1 MEATNCENIGIKI
14 QVRENLTDPRITK
27 FLEEKDWNFS
37 LDDFDA
43 YLDTL
48 ERPLYNE
55 RARQIVEFLVNYRD
69 GIICPDRYNSCDPI
83 KYPFDK
89 NDISDPIAMLSFP
102 AGDLS
107 MKKLRKYL
115 VLIYNKSYAIIGDGG
130 VEKVL
135 RPKRVLPEYMGIIS
149 FYFLKQWKIDRD
161 FVEQLLRDFCEY
173 LKADYGIMY
182 DNKTGEVLLDL
193 FGNAE
198 KNIYEEKWKS
208 QKETEEYF
216 NNLMQKALA
225 NQQSQEQ
232 EIADPQNQ
240 EQKPAIRQQEPGK
253 QPPILCLCVQVKP
266 NLTDPRFVEFM
277 QNWDF
282 DRAKLNTFLHDLWEK
297 SHNEYAEKIIRFFC
311 TYKDGFIC
319 PDKYGYYATMGKEF
333 DADHIE
339 IPVAWLS
346 YPGVRLHLSKKRMYH
361 GSIISDYWYTITN
374 GCDIKNPKKV
384 TPQYIGIL
392 TNELVK
398 SRAQIFG
405 QFPDYMGN
413 ILIWTMKRSKLDME
427 RCKELLV
434 DLCTYM
440 DTDSGAIIDEE
451 TDQIIFNVEEILEK
465 KPKPRNNWLSW
476 LLNPFKK
483 KDDLKS

>member
-240 EQKPAIRQQEPGK
+240 EQKPAIQQQEPGK
-253 QPPILCLCVQVKP
+253 QPPILCLCVLVKP

-339 IPVAWLS
+339 IPVAW
-346 YPGVRLHLSKKRMYH
+346 
-361 GSIISDYWYTITN
+361 
-374 GCDIKNPKKV
+374 
-384 TPQYIGIL
+384 
-392 TNELVK
+392 
-398 SRAQIFG
+398 
-405 QFPDYMGN
+405 
-413 ILIWTMKRSKLDME
+413 
-427 RCKELLV
+427 
-434 DLCTYM
+434 
-440 DTDSGAIIDEE
+440 
-451 TDQIIFNVEEILEK
+451 
-465 KPKPRNNWLSW
+465 
-476 LLNPFKK
+476 
-483 KDDLKS
+483 

>member
-240 EQKPAIRQQEPGK
+240 EQKPAIQNVTDTSNPNLKKNTPMEATNCENIGIK
-253 QPPILCLCVQVKP
+253 IQVKD
-266 NLTDPRFVEFM
+266 NLTDPRI
-277 QNWDF
+277 
-282 DRAKLNTFLHDLWEK
+282 L
-297 SHNEYAEKIIRFFC
+297 
-311 TYKDGFIC
+311 GFI
-319 PDKYGYYATMGKEF
+319 G
-333 DADHIE
+333 
-339 IPVAWLS
+339 
-346 YPGVRLHLSKKRMYH
+346 R
-361 GSIISDYWYTITN
+361 
-374 GCDIKNPKKV
+374 
-384 TPQYIGIL
+384 
-392 TNELVK
+392 
-398 SRAQIFG
+398 SR
-405 QFPDYMGN
+405 
-413 ILIWTMKRSKLDME
+413 
-427 RCKELLV
+427 
-434 DLCTYM
+434 
-440 DTDSGAIIDEE
+440 
-451 TDQIIFNVEEILEK
+451 
-465 KPKPRNNWLSW
+465 
-476 LLNPFKK
+476 
-483 KDDLKS
+483 